1 MVIRFLI
8 EYWEIAVT
16 ELQLISVSMDFQA
29 ILMNGQF
36 IQESELEI
44 KTDDVPILTD
54 QFSPVERLLNPVTS
68 KTLIIREQS
77 SDVLQSFFWSE
88 HTYITIF
95 LLFIVCIYWLLQ
107 MRQIWKKQ
115 VQISIA

>member
-1 MVIRFLI
+1 MMIV
-8 EYWEIAVT
+8 AVN
-16 ELQLISVSMDFQA
+16 ENLLYNQPQFSNLLVENDINGY
-29 ILMNGQF
+29 LNGQF

-68 KTLIIREQS
+68 KTLIIKEQIP
-77 SDVLQSFFWSE
+77 DVSQSFFWSE

-115 VQISIA
+115 VQISSA